1 VLVSAF
7 PPRRLGLPI
16 EQAPLHFGRADGK
29 LPKDFGPGTGP
40 APFSARYLFMSGKP
54 AFELSLWCGTCPFLF
69 ERKEGANGTLSAEVE
84 VMSELESAVES
95 VDDRI
100 LAPFSS
106 LLPEGQFL
114 PLLLEVQPELV
125 APHDERDYFTHEQV
139 ATWGVDS
146 FWRLPENPHS
156 FYYRTFET
164 RVESDEH
171 LYEFVVPMV
180 PPGWNDR
187 DRVQHY
193 RDLLGEGVTP
203 TAVALSTLDV
213 CQPATDDESTD
224 YYVHWGLT
232 HFLLDGHHKLEAA
245 ARSGASIQLLALVS
259 LDGSLAGP
267 DDLNRLPELR
277 SQPRSA
283 RANT

>member
-1 VLVSAF
+1 MLLSAL
-7 PPRRLGLPI
+7 PPRRLGVP
-16 EQAPLHFGRADGK
+16 EAQAPLTFGRAD
-29 LPKDFGPGTGP
+29 PES
-40 APFSARYLFMSGKP
+40 PFSARYLYLAGEP

-69 ERKEGANGTLSAEVE
+69 ERQEGASGTLSAELE
-84 VMSELESAVES
+84 VMSELEGPVDA

-106 LLPEGQFL
+106 LLPEGEFL
-114 PLLLEVQPELV
+114 PLLLEVRPELV

-139 ATWGVDS
+139 ATWGVDD
-146 FWRLPENPHS
+146 FWGLPENPRS

-164 RVESDEH
+164 RVESDVH

-193 RDLLGEGVTP
+193 RDLMDQGVTP

-213 CQPATDDESTD
+213 CQPATDDESAD
-224 YYVHWGLT
+224 YHAHWGLT
-232 HFLLDGHHKLEAA
+232 HFLLDGHHKVEAA
-245 ARSGASIQLLALVS
+245 ARSGASVRLLALVS
-259 LDGSLAGP
+259 LDGGLAGP
-267 DDLNRLPELR
+267 DDLHRLPELLSR
-277 SQPRSA
+277 PRAA
-283 RANT
+283 RGRR